1 MRPKDLVMDLFGDYV
16 RYMGGSIRLSQLSQ
30 LLELFGV
37 EPATTRVTL
46 SRMRKDGWVAT
57 ERHGREMDYS
67 ATPKLL
73 GVLDEGR
80 ERIFAPPRSP
90 WAGQWTMVLY
100 QIPESR
106 RADRDHLKKT
116 LSWEGFGQL
125 NPTTWVAP
133 RDVREKMCAALGC
146 DADENIHVVTM
157 STGSLG
163 RDRGLAQQCWDLED
177 LAADYRHFIDQ
188 CAEWTPLDPSEL
200 TAQEALVARVE
211 LVSAY
216 RRFPFRDPQL
226 PTALQPDGW
235 PGDEAYEAFVRA
247 HQALAGPATSYVSS
261 VLTEPVR
268 VSGTSPKTF
277 A

>member
-46 SRMRKDGWVAT
+46 SRMRKDGWVET
-57 ERHGREMDYS
+57 QRHGREMDYS

-73 GVLDEGR
+73 EVLDEGR
-80 ERIFAPPRSP
+80 ERIFAPSRSP

-106 RADRDHLKKT
+106 RAERDQLKKT

-133 RDVREKMCAALGC
+133 RDVREKMCAALSC
-146 DADENIHVVTM
+146 DANEDIHVVTM

-177 LAADYRHFIDQ
+177 LATDYRHFIDH
-188 CAEWTPLDPSEL
+188 CAEWAPLDPSDL
-200 TAQEALVARVE
+200 TPEEALVARVG

-216 RRFPFRDPQL
+216 RQFPFRDPEL
-226 PTALQPDGW
+226 PVALQPEGW

-261 VLTEPVR
+261 VLTEPAR
-268 VSGTSPKTF
+268 STMAPLKTI